1 MSEQIKRD
9 QSLTLPSIGDYESMP
24 PDNTF
29 FEDDITG
36 EPRGQSWNVEI
47 EGIKARIGQIESGT
61 SATYQIVEAEFVLIQ
76 KGIMGLTALSPREW
90 DHRRMVGIESGRHL
104 VRNVIDPG
112 TALALPIKEEFTLEV
127 VEGEALEYV
136 CFYPKYRRSG
146 DVREP
151 EIFNDIGEFVEV
163 RKIAETNGFNISL
176 SRGF

>member
-9 QSLTLPSIGDYESMP
+9 QSPTLPTIRDYESMP

-29 FEDDITG
+29 FEDAITG
-36 EPRGQSWNVEI
+36 EPCGQSWNIEI
-47 EGIKARIGQIESGT
+47 GGIEAKIGRIEPGT
-61 SATYQIVEAEFVLIQ
+61 SATYRIEEAEFVLIQ
-76 KGIMGLTALSPREW
+76 KGIMELTALSPREW
-90 DHRRMVGIESGRHL
+90 DHRRMAHIESGRHL

-112 TALALPIKEEFTLEV
+112 TALALPIKEEFTFEV

-163 RKIAETNGFNISL
+163 RKIAETNGFKMFL
-176 SRGF
+176 GRGF